1 MGPHPGFNPFL
12 QQQFESGVSSV
23 RSPTTQDPFTKKRA
37 TPATPASQSRPS
49 TQDPYFTAKGD
60 NMEANGQQDDT
71 TDNPTQTM
79 NSQNLPSQD
88 VPTHA
93 TLPHTEGATQLPFH
107 VKRTKMTNSP
117 LDSTEDMENTPLRG
131 TRPIRNLVAPDHLI
145 RRQLQYDSPEHVQ
158 QQTLPSPDPPTSLK
172 EAPTG
177 DNTQHQRSHLGSTEP
192 QGGHSR

>member
-1 MGPHPGFNPFL
+1 MGPHPGFNPFF
-12 QQQFESGVSSV
+12 QQQFESGLPSV
-23 RSPTTQDPFTKKRA
+23 RASTSQDPLTKKRA

-49 TQDPYFTAKGD
+49 TQDPYFTAEGD

-88 VPTHA
+88 ASTHD
-93 TLPHTEGATQLPFH
+93 TLPNTEEATKLPFLA
-107 VKRTKMTNSP
+107 KRTKMTNSP
-117 LDSTEDMENTPLRG
+117 LDSTEDMEDTPLRG
-131 TRPIRNLVAPDHLI
+131 NRPIRNFVDPNHLI
-145 RRQLQYDSPEHVQ
+145 RRQLQYDSPENVQ
-158 QQTLPSPDPPTSLK
+158 QQALPSPDPPTSLK

-177 DNTQHQRSHLGSTEP
+177 DNTQHHRSRLGSTEP